1 MPPSLTTHASFSR
14 PRTSDQNLRPV
25 TREAD
30 SNLIIPSRTSSLHSR
45 ITQPIPSTLNMK
57 PQQRTPKTLT
67 YAYMVCGVGREPS
80 QWVKAPPP
88 AQGKIGH
95 MKGAVPQF
103 WLPEILG
110 SSPRLEQDNEIA
122 RALHAAMRAC
132 FPHDVEICTGRS
144 QPHCVHHA
152 FVLQQDSSHTLY
164 GICLRV
170 WSRADEKRAETIR
183 ELRRRTEPDFYDNPE
198 EQYWIPYCL
207 SFLSRYPLYNLL
219 GDYLRGMWIHWNKA
233 TNLFHAEEVSRIL
246 SFPAPRLNDLV
257 QIDMKDY
264 ALCYRFPS
272 SPTGFQNF
280 ALWPLF
286 CCLSIPNIVGVIEA
300 AISPTRRI
308 IFVSHYPAMLTMAA
322 ETVRFCVRVY
332 EWSGLYVPIV
342 HARHAKDLVEEPG
355 PYILGIT
362 AECRSLF
369 TAPNDALVVDLDRN
383 FVLTSNPPTAL
394 TPTQRTK
401 FVTRLTQALNGD
413 VTPSGVPQ
421 HLRSAYGGGK
431 LIPAGQIIVMRGEVE
446 SIQDPEWWNQDA
458 VMAVMDHVCEKIGR
472 NTGLKAVFGGTV
484 KKPLMTKVSMRHLN
498 EIVRERNQ
506 YSRDALE
513 AWQDFINLK
522 GRLDT
527 ELGKVTKRNNYL
539 VEELENWKQ
548 QFLKFQAFADTLTK
562 ETQDLKVKIEG
573 HKRENRRLG
582 SLLEQQKEDASRLA
596 ARLAGTEKQRDD
608 ALEALVLQQEIAE
621 ELERERKRNKRELS
635 ALQHTNVTIVRQ
647 RDEAR
652 RVVLHLRSLISG
664 QHHHMEH
671 LVKTLTSPDELA
683 AEIEAGFAAQ
693 EEELLAEP
701 VSESDARFIKNL
713 TAASRRLSTQTFI
726 DVADRHLK
734 DKTDAIAHII
744 RNIAEQCQAAVEGL
758 QLAQDAELGRPISPA
773 SRAREFSKSRRGSS
787 LSTAPSDDGNGS
799 STATSDVGDD
809 STRLRPNSA
818 RLSSIPPTP
827 DLVPNRSS
835 TSMSFASTTATSTP
849 ERASQQYLLGA
860 GGSHHAYGGHDIPTK
875 IVEDDEDVDNLA
887 VDEQQRA
894 LADAESNPIPI
905 GPAGAA
911 EQAVV
916 GKHPESLIHRPSG
929 ARISAL
935 GGTR

>member
-1 MPPSLTTHASFSR
+1 MAPSLNAHSSFTR
-14 PRTSDQNLRPV
+14 PRTSDRDARPV
-25 TREAD
+25 TRD
-30 SNLIIPSRTSSLHSR
+30 QGDTSLIIPSRTSSLHSR
-45 ITQPIPSTLNMK
+45 ITQPIPSTLNSK
-57 PQQRTPKTLT
+57 PLQRTPKTLT
-67 YAYMVCGVGREPS
+67 HAYMVCGVGREPS
-80 QWVKAPPP
+80 QWVKAPAP

-95 MKGAVPQF
+95 MKGAVGQF

-122 RALHAAMRAC
+122 RSLHAAMRAC

-183 ELRRRTEPDFYDNPE
+183 DLRKRTEPDYYDNPDE
-198 EQYWIPYCL
+198 TYWIPYCL

-257 QIDMKDY
+257 RIDMKDY
-264 ALCYRFPS
+264 ALCYQFPS

-280 ALWPLF
+280 AMWPLF
-286 CCLSIPNIVGVIEA
+286 CCLSIPNIVGVVEA

-322 ETVRFCVRVY
+322 ETIRYCVRVY
-332 EWSGLYVPIV
+332 EWSGLYVPVV
-342 HARHAKDLVEEPG
+342 HARHAKDLVQEPG

-369 TAPNDALVVDLDRN
+369 TAPTDALVVDLDRN
-383 FVLTSNPPTAL
+383 FVLTSSPPTAL
-394 TPTQRTK
+394 NPSQRNK
-401 FVTRLTQALNGD
+401 FVTRLTQSLNGD
-413 VTPSGVPQ
+413 VTPSGVPP

-431 LIPAGQIIVMRGEVE
+431 LVPAGQIIVMRGEVE
-446 SIQDPEWWNQDA
+446 SIQDPEWWNQDS
-458 VMAVMDHVCEKIGR
+458 VMAVMDHVCEKMGR
-472 NTGLKAVFGGTV
+472 NTGIKAVFGGSV

-522 GRLDT
+522 GRMDT
-527 ELGKVTKRNNYL
+527 ELSKVTKRNNYL
-539 VEELENWKQ
+539 NEELESWKQ
-548 QFLKFQAFADTLTK
+548 QFLKFQAFAEQLTK
-562 ETQDLKVKIEG
+562 ETQDLKSKIET
-573 HKRENRRLG
+573 HKRENRRLA
-582 SLLEQQKEDASRLA
+582 SLIDQQKDDNGRLNV
-596 ARLAGTEKQRDD
+596 RLGATEKQRDD

-621 ELERERKRNKRELS
+621 ELERERKRNKKELA
-635 ALQHTNVTIVRQ
+635 ALQHTNMTILRQ

-652 RVVLHLRSLISG
+652 RVVLHLRSLIGG
-664 QHHHMEH
+664 QSHHMEH
-671 LVKTLTSPDELA
+671 LVQSLTKPDELEREIEEGFEPEVGEDGVAPRDADANQARLLSAA
-683 AEIEAGFAAQ
+683 AEAN
-693 EEELLAEP
+693 
-701 VSESDARFIKNL
+701 K
-713 TAASRRLSTQTFI
+713 RLSTSSFK

-758 QLAQDAELGRPISPA
+758 QLAQDADFDERAA
-773 SRAREFSKSRRGSS
+773 SAARLRAQRRRSN
-787 LSTAPSDDGNGS
+787 LSAAHSDDGHDTQSN
-799 STATSDVGDD
+799 ATSDMGDD
-809 STRLRPNSA
+809 SHLHPVNGRI
-818 RLSSIPPTP
+818 SSIPPTP

-835 TSMSFASTTATSTP
+835 TAMSFASSAATP
-849 ERASQQYLLGA
+849 ERSSQQYMI
-860 GGSHHAYGGHDIPTK
+860 HQDIPTK
-875 IVEDDEDVDNLA
+875 IVEDEEDFDE
-887 VDEQQRA
+887 ERS
-894 LADAESNPIPI
+894 ESEAMPQ
-905 GPAGAA
+905 PA
-911 EQAVV
+911 V
-916 GKHPESLIHRPSG
+916 GKHTDSLIHRPSG

>member
-1 MPPSLTTHASFSR
+1 MAPSLNAHSSFTR
-14 PRTSDQNLRPV
+14 PRTGDRDGRPV
-25 TREAD
+25 TRDQAD
-30 SNLIIPSRTSSLHSR
+30 NNLIIPSRTSSLHSR
-45 ITQPIPSTLNMK
+45 ITQPIPSTLNAK

-67 YAYMVCGVGREPS
+67 HAYMVCGVGREPS
-80 QWVKAPPP
+80 QWVKAPAP

-95 MKGAVPQF
+95 MKGAVGQF

-122 RALHAAMRAC
+122 RSLHAAMRAC

-183 ELRRRTEPDFYDNPE
+183 DLRKRTEPDYYDNPDE
-198 EQYWIPYCL
+198 TYWIPYCL

-257 QIDMKDY
+257 RIDMKDY
-264 ALCYRFPS
+264 ALCYQFPS

-280 ALWPLF
+280 AMWPLF
-286 CCLSIPNIVGVIEA
+286 CCLSIPNIVGVVEA

-322 ETVRFCVRVY
+322 ETVRYCVRVY
-332 EWSGLYVPIV
+332 EWSGLYVPVV
-342 HARHAKDLVEEPG
+342 HARHAKDLVQEPG

-369 TAPNDALVVDLDRN
+369 TAPTDALVVDLDRN
-383 FVLTSNPPTAL
+383 FVLTSSPPTAL
-394 TPTQRTK
+394 NPGQRNK
-401 FVTRLTQALNGD
+401 FVTRLTQSLNGD
-413 VTPSGVPQ
+413 VTPSGVPP

-431 LIPAGQIIVMRGEVE
+431 LVPAGQIIVMRGEVE

-458 VMAVMDHVCEKIGR
+458 VMTVMDHVCEKMGR
-472 NTGLKAVFGGTV
+472 NTGIKAVFGGSV

-522 GRLDT
+522 GRMDT
-527 ELGKVTKRNNYL
+527 ELNKVTKRNNYL
-539 VEELENWKQ
+539 NEELESWKQ
-548 QFLKFQAFADTLTK
+548 QFLKFQAFAEQLTK
-562 ETQDLKVKIEG
+562 ETQDLKVKIET
-573 HKRENRRLG
+573 HKRENRRLAG
-582 SLLEQQKEDASRLA
+582 LIDQQKDDNSRLNV
-596 ARLAGTEKQRDD
+596 RLGATEKQRDD

-621 ELERERKRNKRELS
+621 ELERERKRNKKELA
-635 ALQHTNVTIVRQ
+635 ALQHTNVTILRQ

-652 RVVLHLRSLISG
+652 RVVLHLRSLIGG
-664 QHHHMEH
+664 QSHHMEH
-671 LVKTLTSPDELA
+671 LVQSLTKPDDLER
-683 AEIEAGFAAQ
+683 EIEEGYDPEEVDGEAPRDADANQARLLSAAAQ
-693 EEELLAEP
+693 AN
-701 VSESDARFIKNL
+701 K
-713 TAASRRLSTQTFI
+713 RLSTSSFK

-758 QLAQDAELGRPISPA
+758 QLAQDAEIDE
-773 SRAREFSKSRRGSS
+773 RAAKLRAQRRRSN
-787 LSTAPSDDGNGS
+787 LSAAGQSDDGHDTQSN
-799 STATSDVGDD
+799 ATSEMGED
-809 STRLRPNSA
+809 SLLHPVSGRT
-818 RLSSIPPTP
+818 SSIPPTP

-835 TSMSFASTTATSTP
+835 TAMSFASSAATP
-849 ERASQQYLLGA
+849 ERSSQQYMIRD
-860 GGSHHAYGGHDIPTK
+860 DIPTK
-875 IVEDDEDVDNLA
+875 IVEDDEDF
-887 VDEQQRA
+887 EEERS
-894 LADAESNPIPI
+894 ESESMPPQH
-905 GPAGAA
+905 G
-911 EQAVV
+911 VV
-916 GKHPESLIHRPSG
+916 GKHTDGLIHRPSG